1 MKKIKIVIIAIL
13 LICGC
18 EDGPTLI
25 NPPLNIDTGESRIDT
40 LIAVADTFIVKGK
53 IYNGESSKLLLGCYQ
68 NFSSR
73 FLLKFSI
80 LPSDTFMVDSA
91 QLLLK
96 AKTNFG
102 NAVGSFQGNIY
113 FVREEWDDSVNVNPD
128 WDFFEDKIDPSALVT
143 FEISPSDTIFSIE
156 LPSSIINLWQ
166 DTTDEVQNFGLLFDY
181 SSANFIKEFS
191 SSENGTNYPKL
202 RLVQKITDDST
213 VIDTISSYSNG
224 QDASLVNY
232 EGNLFEQGTTNIFI
246 SSGFAVHS
254 FIKFNFDPIP
264 ENAIVF
270 SANFILSKDPET
282 SIINE
287 NKSLFILIDNIT
299 SDYQDLNSGN
309 FQLDSTLYYDLYL
322 NQENGNKLYMESD
335 IQKNNCR
342 YVMQKIINKETEHG
356 SFYLK
361 HYNEDSDISL
371 YSIKRF
377 NDTDVSLRPKLII
390 KYYLHDK
397 VRI

>member
-1 MKKIKIVIIAIL
+1 MKKIKVFIIAIL

-25 NPPLNIDTGESRIDT
+25 NPPLNIDTGESHMDT
-40 LIAVADTFIVKGK
+40 LIAVVDTFIVKGK

-73 FLLKFSI
+73 FLIKFSI
-80 LPSDTFMVDSA
+80 LPSDTFRVDSA
-91 QLLLK
+91 QLLLN

-102 NAVGSFQGNIY
+102 NAAGSFQGNIY

-128 WDFFEDKIDPSALVT
+128 WDFFEDKIDPSPLAT
-143 FEISPSDTIFSIE
+143 FEISPSDTIFTID
-156 LPSSIINLWQ
+156 LPVSIIKLWQ
-166 DTTDEVQNFGLLFDY
+166 DTTDAFENFGLLFDY

-191 SSENGTNYPKL
+191 SSEYGTYYPKL

-213 VIDTISSYSNG
+213 VIDTISSYNNG

-232 EGNLFEQGTTNIFI
+232 EGNLFEQNTTNLFI

-264 ENAIVF
+264 ENALIS

-287 NKSLFILIDNIT
+287 NRSLFIIINNII
-299 SDYQDLNSGN
+299 SDYQDLKLGN
-309 FQLDSTLYYDLYL
+309 FHVDSTLYSLYL
-322 NQENGNKLYMESD
+322 NEEKGNELYMETD

-342 YVMQKIINKETEHG
+342 YAIQKIVNKETEHG

-361 HYNEDSDISL
+361 LANEETDISL
-371 YSIKRF
+371 YNIKRF